1 LTGALYLG
9 ELIRR
14 ILLKLT
20 KDKILFCGEKVEALE
35 KVDGFPAKYISEI
48 FRFFWKKLKKIFEIF
63 SSEPGEMRK
72 NCRKICDEMEVQN
85 HGSIDYFIMQEVCI
99 AASERSAGVVAA
111 GFFFFF
117 FLIGKILFAR
127 K

>member
-1 LTGALYLG
+1 
-9 ELIRR
+9 
-14 ILLKLT
+14 
-20 KDKILFCGEKVEALE
+20 
-35 KVDGFPAKYISEI
+35 
-48 FRFFWKKLKKIFEIF
+48 
-63 SSEPGEMRK
+63 MRK